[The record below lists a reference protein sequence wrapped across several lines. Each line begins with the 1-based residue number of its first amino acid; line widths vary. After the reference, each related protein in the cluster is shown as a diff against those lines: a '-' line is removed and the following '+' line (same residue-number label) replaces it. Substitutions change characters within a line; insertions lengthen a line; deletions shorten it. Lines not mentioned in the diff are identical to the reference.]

1 MDYTPYIK
9 KLRERKAQEKTLA
22 EHKRQQ
28 ALSAA
33 QEIAN
38 ALKRDF
44 FARRVIL
51 FGSTL
56 SLQRFHSRSDIDI
69 AVAGIPSHKF
79 FSAHSRALDI
89 AKHFNIDLVD
99 LKACR
104 PALSAKIEAEGMEL

>member
-9 KLRERKAQEKTLA
+9 KLRERKAQEKMLA
-22 EHKRQQ
+22 ENKRQQ

-56 SLQRFHSRSDIDI
+56 SVQSFHSQSDIDI
-69 AVAGIPSHKF
+69 AVEGIPSHKF

-89 AKHFNIDLVD
+89 AKQFNIDLID

-104 PALSAKIEAEGMEL
+104 PALSAKIETEGREL